1 MCYQKQEQQYSNAK
15 KKKLILQAERTMT
28 CCSFIEH
35 NNLVFN
41 PPQKKPP
48 HAAFSM
54 ASFSLASFSLVF
66 SMASLFAL
74 NLTVITFLNS
84 LWLLFIMQT
93 RDFFF
98 GFFFYQN
105 CKVQALQQQHMAE
118 GLSNNSFFF
127 FYFFF
132 CFENCPKETFGS
144 IAAVGKKDTAE

>member
-93 RDFFF
+93 RDFFWI
-98 GFFFYQN
+98 FFLP
-105 CKVQALQQQHMAE
+105 KLQSTGSTAAAHGWRIKQQ
-118 GLSNNSFFF
+118 LFLLFL
-127 FYFFF
+127 FFF

-144 IAAVGKKDTAE
+144 IAAVGEKDTAE

>member
-84 LWLLFIMQT
+84 W
-93 RDFFF
+93 
-98 GFFFYQN
+98 
-105 CKVQALQQQHMAE
+105 
-118 GLSNNSFFF
+118 
-127 FYFFF
+127 
-132 CFENCPKETFGS
+132 
-144 IAAVGKKDTAE
+144 